1 MTQSLRWLTSL
12 NFHRSANCSLLG
24 IDKSK
29 TKGGD
34 EVYSKTWTKE
44 NRKCIDFY
52 KPKGQTI
59 LWKIFRNLDNPR
71 TFDIWDTVYNSD
83 IWEPE
88 FMTIFVVWQLI
99 VTLDSIRNS
108 CDVLLLGEL
117 FFPTWKVVLGA
128 YSDRFRKTSQE
139 LRMLSSVTI
148 NCQIT
153 KIVMNSGSQL
163 SEL

>member
-29 TKGGD
+29 RKGGD

-71 TFDIWDTVYNSD
+71 TFDIWDILYNSD
-83 IWEPE
+83 NWEPE

-108 CDVLLLGEL
+108 CDVLVDIFLSWNGVLVSFHFRSSICNMSWSIWYLG
-117 FFPTWKVVLGA
+117 WC
-128 YSDRFRKTSQE
+128 
-139 LRMLSSVTI
+139 I
-148 NCQIT
+148 W
-153 KIVMNSGSQL
+153 
-163 SEL
+163 